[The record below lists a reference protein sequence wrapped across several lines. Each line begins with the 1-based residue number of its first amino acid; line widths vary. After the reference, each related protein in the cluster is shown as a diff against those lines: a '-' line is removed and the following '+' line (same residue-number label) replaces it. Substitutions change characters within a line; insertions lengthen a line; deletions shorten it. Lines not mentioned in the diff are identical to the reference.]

1 MVLQRRTVHDCITV
15 LLVLGVEC
23 GRECLPGAFL
33 VNTWSPG
40 TCKEVLGTL
49 SSECALKWDD
59 AASVHRFCLWHCGH
73 ETRGFP
79 SQEGAWAGGSSIK
92 TEVEEAR

>member
-1 MVLQRRTVHDCITV
+1 M

-23 GRECLPGAFL
+23 GCKCLARAL
-33 VNTWSPG
+33 LLNIWSPG

-49 SSECALKWDD
+49 SGECALKWDN
-59 AASVHRFCLWHCGH
+59 AASVHLFCLWHLGH
-73 ETRGFP
+73 ETRDFP
-79 SQEGAWAGGSSIK
+79 SQEGAWAGESSIK